1 VLTITPATPTDSQAI
16 WSILKP
22 ILRSGET
29 YAPRDWKRRE
39 ALEFWNGGDHSAFVA
54 REESRAV
61 GTYYL
66 HANQRGGR
74 AHVANCGYATAL
86 NQAGRGVATQMCQHS
101 LHLAASLGFRAMLF
115 NCVVSTNERAVS
127 LWLRLGFE
135 IVGTVPGAFEHP
147 DLGYVDTF
155 VMHRSL

>member
-1 VLTITPATPTDSQAI
+1 
-16 WSILKP
+16 
-22 ILRSGET
+22 
-29 YAPRDWKRRE
+29 
-39 ALEFWNGGDHSAFVA
+39 
-54 REESRAV
+54 
-61 GTYYL
+61 
-66 HANQRGGR
+66 
-74 AHVANCGYATAL
+74 
-86 NQAGRGVATQMCQHS
+86 
-101 LHLAASLGFRAMLF
+101 MLF